1 MIAAATSWISKLP
14 GRCGGEACVR
24 DTRITVWGLAAYRR
38 RGLSDEKIRE
48 AVAGLTPADLAAA
61 WDYTAKHAE
70 EIDRAIRENE
80 GNGTDLAG

>member
-1 MIAAATSWISKLP
+1 MTAATSWVSKLP

-38 RGLSDEKIRE
+38 LGLSDERIRE
-48 AVAGLTPADLAAA
+48 AVTGLTPADLEAA
-61 WDYTAKHAE
+61 WDYAAKHPE

-80 GNGTDLAG
+80 GNGTGLAG